1 MILFNISV
9 TIYNTQKKEV
19 IMKKNHLIFAVL
31 CSLVFTLVS
40 CATTV
45 NVNLT
50 RPANLDLNGAK
61 TIAVLPIKPYAYYRE
76 YDTSIGTEI
85 LINTFYQM
93 FEITDPDE
101 DAAIRAFQGTIENGL
116 MQSPYISLVS
126 AAEVLRA
133 QKNGYIN
140 PADVYLTGEIS
151 YFNINDTVTETKK
164 TVKEAEGN
172 RKAEYE
178 IIKTWNRNVEC
189 VFRYQVV
196 DSSTNKVISYREIKC
211 EDQARNY
218 EYKRDL
224 PTAYSIIESEVKYA
238 GKKILKELQ
247 PYVVTK
253 SIKLLQ
259 TKTKDKELKER
270 FKANEKLADKG
281 LLKEAS
287 AAFTALY
294 KETDLVEAGY
304 NAAILQEA
312 LGNLSRAEKM
322 MTELY
327 NKHPDNRVAKGLAD
341 IRYEIGQAERLN
353 KQINSSDSTDL

>member
-1 MILFNISV
+1 
-9 TIYNTQKKEV
+9 
-19 IMKKNHLIFAVL
+19 MKKIHLAFVALI
-31 CSLVFTLVS
+31 SLLFTLVS

-76 YDTSIGTEI
+76 YDTSLGTEI

-101 DAAIRAFQGTIENGL
+101 DAAIRALQGTIESGL

-126 AAEVLRA
+126 AAEVQRA
-133 QKNGYIN
+133 QEKGYIN
-140 PADVYLTGEIS
+140 PADVYLTGEIA
-151 YFNINDTVTETKK
+151 YFNISDSATETKK
-164 TVKEAEGN
+164 LIKPAEGN

-178 IIKTWNRNVEC
+178 FIKTWNRKVEC
-189 VFRYQVV
+189 IFRYQVV
-196 DSSTNKVISYREIKC
+196 DSGTNKVLSYREIKC
-211 EDQARNY
+211 NDEAYNY
-218 EYKRDL
+218 EHKRDL
-224 PTAYSIIESEVKYA
+224 PSAYSIIESEVKYA

-253 SIKLLQ
+253 SIKLLE
-259 TKTKDKELKER
+259 TKTKDKVLKER
-270 FKANEKLADKG
+270 FKSAEKLADNG
-281 LLKEAS
+281 LIKDS
-287 AAFTALY
+287 INAFTKIY
-294 KETDLVEAGY
+294 EETDLMEAGY

-312 LGNLSRAEKM
+312 LGNLSVAEKM
-322 MTELY
+322 MMEVY
-327 NKHPDNRVAKGLAD
+327 ERHPDSKVVKGLSD

-353 KQINSSDSTDL
+353 KQISSSDPTDL